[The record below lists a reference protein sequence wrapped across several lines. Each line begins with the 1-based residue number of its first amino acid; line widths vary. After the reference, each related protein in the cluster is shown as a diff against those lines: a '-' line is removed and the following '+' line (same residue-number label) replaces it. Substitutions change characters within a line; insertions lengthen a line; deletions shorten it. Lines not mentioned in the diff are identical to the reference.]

1 MKEITIFNY
10 SNKYYKSVMGLQDQA
25 FKKCK
30 NEEII

>member
-10 SNKYYKSVMGLQDQA
+10 SNKYYKSAMGLQDQA
-25 FKKCK
+25 FKKCE